1 MYIDIKRQI
10 ARTRVAGAISWTGR
24 TVLAGEDVK
33 ISSYMDR
40 KGLYWTVATWDL
52 DYDFDPTVEIRREQR
67 IKRALRT
74 FVQNYIRK
82 F

>member
-1 MYIDIKRQI
+1 MYIDNERLI

-24 TVLAGEDVK
+24 TVLAGTDVK

-40 KGLYWTVATWDL
+40 KGFLWTVATWDL
-52 DYDFDPTVEIRREQR
+52 DYDFDPTAEIRKERR
-67 IKRALRT
+67 IKSALRT
-74 FVQNYIRK
+74 FVQNYIRQ